1 MKTSLNL
8 DISYDQVL
16 FLVKQLPNKEKLKL
30 SKELEKEGIHS
41 KLTKILSTFKTNQLS
56 LATINKEVEIV
67 RQQFSN

>member
-1 MKTSLNL
+1 MKTSLKL

-16 FLVKQLPNKEKLKL
+16 YLVKQLPNKEKLKL

-67 RQQFSN
+67 RQQISN